1 MNIYVRKIFP
11 HDVTHEV
18 SVRKDIVYSFFEG
31 NCQNLQ
37 FIGKKSKSEGIVT
50 INSATD
56 PRFGG
61 YFKRLLLDEGRANI
75 NDILLITKLEEKY
88 DTDLEEVIATERYEF
103 IEKVQKN
110 SVNKKEIPESMSDKL
125 TISFSSRLI

>member
-88 DTDLEEVIATERYEF
+88 ELEIIKPNDKRYF
-103 IEKVQKN
+103 TLMVLFKEKN
-110 SVNKKEIPESMSDKL
+110 RHAFLESKEYFNI
-125 TISFSSRLI
+125 F